1 MNLPENF
8 RLKRISYEKRK
19 QQVLFLSYKFCGKS
33 VRLNFTEESIKNCE
47 INQNNIFD
55 ILINFLRESFSK
67 ELSINRNSLLLLVNL

>member
-1 MNLPENF
+1 MDLPENF

-47 INQNNIFD
+47 INHND
-55 ILINFLRESFSK
+55 ILIIL
-67 ELSINRNSLLLLVNL
+67 LYLYWSIG